1 MIKKIKKLCDDTG
14 SVDFILLSTILLL
27 VSIGVIMVFSASSY
41 ISLHSKIYGN
51 NQMYFF
57 LRQGSFAV
65 VGIIMMFF
73 VSRINYKKYKKKK
86 FLLWGMGI
94 TAVSLIAALFFP
106 EINGARRWVRLGP
119 LGFQPSELAKYIVV
133 FFSAASIARKGEKM
147 KSFTYGVLPYL
158 AVAGAFAGL
167 VLLGKN
173 LSIATIILG
182 TTIIMLIVGGI
193 KIAHIAL
200 LGVGAIGFGT
210 FFILVEPYRIA
221 RVMFFLD
228 PFKDPQGKGYQ
239 LIQSWFALSSGG
251 VIGQGLGQSRQKA
264 FFLPEPHNDF
274 IFAIIGEEFGF
285 IGCFLLIL
293 LIILLLTRGL
303 KVALNAEDIHGMLL
317 ALGITCVLGLQAI
330 INIAVVSGAMP
341 VTGVPLPFI
350 SYGGTALMINLFAA
364 GVLLNISIHSKK
376 RKISKKK

>member
-14 SVDFILLSTILLL
+14 SVDFVLLATILLL

-41 ISLHSKIYGN
+41 IALHSKAYGN

-57 LRQGSFAV
+57 LRQGSFALVGV
-65 VGIIMMFF
+65 VMMFC
-73 VSRINYKKYKKKK
+73 VSRINYKKYRKKK
-86 FLLWGMGI
+86 FLLWGMAI
-94 TAVSLIAALFFP
+94 TVVSLIAALFFP
-106 EINGARRWVRLGP
+106 AVNGARRWVRLGP

-133 FFSAASIARKGEKM
+133 FFSAASIARKGERM
-147 KSFTYGVLPYL
+147 KSFTYGVMPYL
-158 AVAGAFAGL
+158 AVAGIFAGL

-200 LGVGAIGFGT
+200 LGIGAIGFGV

-274 IFAIIGEEFGF
+274 VFAIIGEEFGF
-285 IGCFLLIL
+285 IGCFLLIM
-293 LIILLLTRGL
+293 LIILLLTRGI
-303 KVALNAEDIHGMLL
+303 KVALNAEDTHGMLL

-350 SYGGTALMINLFAA
+350 SYGGTALMINLFAS

-376 RKISKKK
+376 RKINKKR